1 MSSNKSAGLRRL
13 HITEDNILTPNLME
27 AEDTVFNAC
36 MPVPTSVIS
45 EEKLIDE
52 LENKLEAP
60 LVPLVHN
67 TNTDDS
73 DSNHILKEQEPEP
86 EPETNGTNGIEHQK
100 EDIKSLNRHHLLGK
114 KQLDEKCCFG
124 LLQRCDS

>member
-36 MPVPTSVIS
+36 MPAPTSVIS

-73 DSNHILKEQEPEP
+73 DSNHILKEQEEPEP
-86 EPETNGTNGIEHQK
+86 EPEINGTNGIEHHK
-100 EDIKSLNRHHLLGK
+100 EEIKGMDTHN
-114 KQLDEKCCFG
+114 
-124 LLQRCDS
+124 

>member
-13 HITEDNILTPNLME
+13 HITEDTILTPNLME

-36 MPVPTSVIS
+36 TPPSVIS

-86 EPETNGTNGIEHQK
+86 EPETNGTNAGIEHQK
-100 EDIKSLNRHHLLGK
+100 EDIKGMRTHI
-114 KQLDEKCCFG
+114 
-124 LLQRCDS
+124 